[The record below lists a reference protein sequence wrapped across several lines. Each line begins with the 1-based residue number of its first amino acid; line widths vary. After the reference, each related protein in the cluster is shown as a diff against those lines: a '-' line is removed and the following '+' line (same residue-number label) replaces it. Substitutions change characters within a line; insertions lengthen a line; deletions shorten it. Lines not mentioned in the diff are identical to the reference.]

1 MKKETHLILALDETD
16 REKALK
22 IAKEVY
28 DVVDAIK
35 VNYPLVLSTGIGIV
49 EELSKLS
56 DVICDFKIADI
67 PNTNMLI
74 VKEVLKHNASG
85 IIVHGFMGSDSVK
98 ACVDAAEGRDVFV
111 VTEMSHPGAVEFMQ
125 PLTEKL
131 AKLAVDA
138 GAAGVIAPGT
148 RPERIKHIRNI
159 VGDLLILSP
168 GVGAQGGKASDAVS
182 AGADYVIVGRS
193 IYKSDNPRKTAVE
206 IVNEIRR
213 KNRRFFLGC

>member
-1 MKKETHLILALDETD
+1 MKKETRLILALDEPEK
-16 REKALK
+16 EKALNV
-22 IAKEVY
+22 AEEVY
-28 DVVDAIK
+28 DVVDAVK
-35 VNYPLVLSTGIGIV
+35 VNYPLVLSAGISIV
-49 EELSKLS
+49 EELAELS

-85 IIVHGFMGSDSVK
+85 VIVHGFMGQDSVK

-125 PLTEKL
+125 PLTDKL
-131 AKLAVDA
+131 AKLAVNA
-138 GAAGVIAPGT
+138 GVAGVIAPGT

-159 VGDLLILSP
+159 VGDLLILTP
-168 GVGAQGGKASDAVS
+168 GVGAQGGKACDAIS

-206 IVNEIRR
+206 IVNEIR
-213 KNRRFFLGC
+213 GV